1 MRYILAALIVVST
14 IAYADT
20 PPISRVTS
28 KIQDSAGNPL
38 TSTSGALNVNVGG
51 GPINA
56 NITTSLGSPLFTTSV
71 VSGVAVDP
79 RDRSWSL
86 LQGTDAVTAYQGG
99 PWIIPLP
106 VGAATAANQA
116 TEISTL
122 NAINSKITTD
132 TNGIKVH
139 VTQIPLPGG
148 AATEATQAS
157 SDAKLLS
164 IDQKIPTSG
173 QKTMAQSLP
182 VVISSDQS
190 PIAVTGSFAFSDPSV
205 STTGNPIPASAQLNG
220 GSDGVRLRALKV
232 KTDGT
237 LFVDGSTVTQPVSG
251 SVSVSALPP
260 VSVSNFPSNYS
271 TEATVSAINGK
282 LNSLGQKVKTGSVPV
297 VLASDSD
304 PIPVTGTIMSTN
316 DANGTPGSA
325 IPAKATMV
333 GGSDGTNLRS
343 LSVDNTGKLN
353 VLGPLTDAQ
362 LRASAVDIA
371 ASVLPLPTGASTSA
385 LQTTGNGFLSSMSTN
400 FNTTISSR
408 ASEATVS
415 SIDSKIT
422 AVDTGDV
429 TITSSVLPTGAAT
442 SALQTA
448 ANASLSSI
456 DTKLTSPLSVTG
468 PLTDTQLRAT
478 PVPVSGSVTQSGTWD
493 INDILGTISLPTGA
507 STSALQTAGNSSLS
521 SIDGKL
527 PALVSGKVPVDV
539 TFPATQAVSAVSL
552 PLPTG
557 AATEATLSAVNGKL
571 PALVSGRI
579 PVDGSGVTQPVSG
592 TVTANQGGSWTV
604 GVNNFPATQVVS
616 ATDLDIRNLLFASD
630 SVDVSGSSVSV
641 SNFPA
646 SQTINGSV
654 SITGSV
660 AVTGPLTDAQLR
672 ATAVPVSGTVTANIG
687 TIAGVATETT
697 LSAINTKTPA
707 LGQTTMAGST
717 PVAIASNQSAIPVTG
732 TFFQATQ
739 PVSAASLPLPTGA
752 STSALQTTGN
762 TSLSNIDTKTPALVS
777 GRVPVDGS
785 AVTQPISAAAL
796 PLPSGAATSAL
807 QTTANASLS
816 SIDGK
821 LTSPLSVAQSGVWGV
836 RAQDGA
842 GNPLASFDLDNTG
855 GTSFNLGVSLRTLSN
870 GTPIETGNAS
880 NPLRVDPTGTTTQPI
895 SAAALPLP
903 TGAATSANQTN
914 GTQKTRLTSD
924 GTNDALVTNVN
935 PSSTAYAVAV
945 REVGRSPQTYS
956 STSVNFTPAATAT
969 DVFTLTGS
977 ATKNIRIRRIV
988 VDGIK
993 TATSHEVV
1001 QVIKRSTAN
1010 SGGTSTTPAAV
1021 PHDSTNAAATA
1032 VARAYT
1038 ANPTLGTAV
1047 GTMLAKRVVFK
1058 ATTPANAQSVGAGNI
1073 FDERFGDTNQ
1083 AIFLRGTG
1091 EVLAVNLNGVTLTGG
1106 SITVTIEWSEE

>member
-1 MRYILAALIVVST
+1 MRYILATLIVFAT
-14 IAYADT
+14 TAHADT
-20 PPISRVTS
+20 PPVSKVTA
-28 KIQDSAGNPL
+28 KIQDSAGNAL

-56 NITTSLGSPLFTTSV
+56 NITTTPAAPLYVEPVVGGS
-71 VSGVAVDP
+71 AIDP
-79 RDRSWSL
+79 RDRNWSL
-86 LQGTDAVTAYQGG
+86 LYTGDSITAYQGG
-99 PWIIPLP
+99 TWTIPLAP
-106 VGAATAANQA
+106 GAATAANQA

-139 VTQIPLPGG
+139 ITQIPLPGG
-148 AATEATQAS
+148 ASTEAKQDAQ
-157 SDAKLLS
+157 DAKLLS

-173 QKTMAQSLP
+173 QKPMAQSLP
-182 VVISSDQS
+182 VVISSDQAAI
-190 PIAVTGSFAFSDPSV
+190 PVTGSFAFSDPSV
-205 STTGNPIPASAQLNG
+205 GATGSIQPTSAQLNG
-220 GSDGVRLRALKV
+220 GSDGTRLRALKV

-271 TEATVSAINGK
+271 TEATLSAVNGK
-282 LNSLGQKVKTGSVPV
+282 LNSLGQKAKSGSVPV
-297 VLASDSD
+297 TIASDQD
-304 PIPVTGTIMSTN
+304 PLPITGTIMSTN

-325 IPAKATMV
+325 IPAKATMI
-333 GGSDGTNLRS
+333 GGSDGTNLRP

-362 LRASAVDIA
+362 LRASAVPVS
-371 ASVLPLPTGASTSA
+371 ASLLPLPTGASTSA

-422 AVDTGDV
+422 AVDTGNV
-429 TITSSVLPTGAAT
+429 TITASALPTGAAT
-442 SALQTA
+442 SAQQTT

-456 DTKLTSPLSVTG
+456 DTKLTAPLSVTG

-478 PVPVSGSVTQSGTWD
+478 PVPVSGTVTVSGPLAVSQSGTWD

-507 STSALQTAGNSSLS
+507 STSALQTSGNASLT

-527 PALVSGKVPVDV
+527 PALVGGKVPVDV
-539 TFPATQAVSAVSL
+539 TFPATQAISAVSL

-557 AATEATLSAVNGKL
+557 AATESTLSALNTKIPSNL
-571 PALVSGRI
+571 TVSATRLL
-579 PVDGSGVTQPVSG
+579 VDGSGVTQPVSG
-592 TVTANQGGSWTV
+592 SV
-604 GVNNFPATQVVS
+604 G
-616 ATDLDIRNLLFASD
+616 
-630 SVDVSGSSVSV
+630 
-641 SNFPA
+641 
-646 SQTINGSV
+646 
-654 SITGSV
+654 ITGSV
-660 AVTGPLTDAQLR
+660 AVTGPLTDTQLR
-672 ATAVPVSGTVTANIG
+672 ASAVPVSGTFFQATQPVSIASSVAVTGPLTDTQLRATPVPVSG
-687 TIAGVATETT
+687 TVSVTGVATETT
-697 LSAINTKTPA
+697 LSAINTKIPASPSQDRTTAAAPSATRLSDGTAFYKATTPA
-707 LGQTTMAGST
+707 
-717 PVAIASNQSAIPVTG
+717 
-732 TFFQATQ
+732 
-739 PVSAASLPLPTGA
+739 
-752 STSALQTTGN
+752 
-762 TSLSNIDTKTPALVS
+762 D
-777 GRVPVDGS
+777 
-785 AVTQPISAAAL
+785 TQPISAASL

-807 QTTANASLS
+807 QTTGNASLS
-816 SIDGK
+816 SIDSK
-821 LTSPLSVAQSGVWGV
+821 LTSPLSVAQSGTWGV
-836 RAQDGA
+836 RAQDGV

-855 GTSFNLGVSLRTLSN
+855 GTSFNLGVTLRSLSN
-870 GTPIETGNAS
+870 GTPIELGNAS

-895 SAAALPLP
+895 SAASLPLP

-924 GTNDALVTNVN
+924 GTNDALVTNSD
-935 PSSTAYAVAV
+935 PSSSAYALSV

-956 STSVNFTPAATAT
+956 STIAVLAPAATAT
-969 DVFTLTGS
+969 DIFTLTGS
-977 ATKNIRIRRIV
+977 ATRNIKVRRIV

-1001 QVIKRSTAN
+1001 QIIKRSTAN
-1010 SGGTSTTPAAV
+1010 TGGTSTTPAAV

-1047 GTMLAKRVVFK
+1047 GTILAKRVVFK
-1058 ATTPANAQSVGAGNI
+1058 AQTPANAQSVGAGTV
-1073 FDERFGDTNQ
+1073 FDERFGDANQ
-1083 AIFLRGTG
+1083 AIILRGVND
-1091 EVLAVNLNGVTLTGG
+1091 VLAVNLNGVTLTGG
-1106 SITVTIEWSEE
+1106 SVNVTVEWSEE